1 MTVLL
6 LMLQALLGLCLL
18 AFVAYT
24 GIAVWAARQWR
35 RTRPALPEDPYTISP
50 AAASSLKLPA
60 DWTPTATIL
69 KPVCGIDA
77 DAYESFASFCRLD
90 YPADCV
96 QLVFG
101 ALDANDPALELVRR
115 LQTEFP
121 DSDIAIVAPE
131 NNARDNTSKDWTPSE
146 SEQATTEPKVNPLSA
161 HGHNLK
167 VRNLIQMLPAAKHD
181 MLVLCDSDMR
191 VTPDYLLRIVAPF
204 AANSANESSL
214 SSSPAPDNIVPQ
226 TNRTGKPVGLV
237 TCPYRGCNPHS
248 FAAVLEALG
257 IGADFIPSALV
268 SRALEGVSF
277 AFGSTI
283 ALPRTVLAELG
294 GFEAI
299 ADELA
304 DDFRLGNGAA
314 KAGYRV
320 VLSDYVVE
328 DMLGAERFG
337 AMWARRLRWA
347 RTVRACRPAGY
358 AGAFVTYG
366 TALALLFL
374 TATSFHLI
382 GWAVLLMTLL
392 VRIVSA
398 VWIAARYTDDTNI
411 VRWWWLLPISDLF
424 SFALYVMSFCGSQIV
439 WRGQRFRLRS
449 GGRIEAIE

>member
-6 LMLQALLGLCLL
+6 LMVRALLAICLL
-18 AFVAYT
+18 AFAAYS
-24 GIAVWAARQWR
+24 GIAVWAARQWGK
-35 RTRPALPEDPYTISP
+35 TRPVLSGDRGTAARS
-50 AAASSLKLPA
+50 AASSPQLLA
-60 DWTPTATIL
+60 DWTPPATIL

-90 YPADCV
+90 YPADSV

-121 DSDIAIVAPE
+121 DADIAIVTPE
-131 NNARDNTSKDWTPSE
+131 NHFQDDSNSDASTS
-146 SEQATTEPKVNPLSA
+146 SA
-161 HGHNLK
+161 YGHNLK
-167 VRNLIQMLPAAKHD
+167 VRNLIQMLPAAKYEI
-181 MLVLCDSDMR
+181 LVLCDSDMR
-191 VTPDYLLRIVAPF
+191 VTPDYLRRIVAPF
-204 AANSANESSL
+204 ADNSAHESALCFTPSV
-214 SSSPAPDNIVPQ
+214 SSIPAPANNAPQ
-226 TNRTGKPVGLV
+226 PTKRMRKSVGMV
-237 TCPYRGCNPHS
+237 TCPYRGCNPRS

-257 IGADFIPSALV
+257 IGADFIPSTLV

-283 ALPRTVLAELG
+283 ALPRYVLEELG

-304 DDFRLGNGAA
+304 DDFRLGNGAS

-320 VLSDYVVE
+320 ILSDYVVE
-328 DMLGAERFG
+328 DMLGAERFV

-374 TATSFHLI
+374 IAMSFHLA
-382 GWAVLLMTLL
+382 GWVVLLVTLL

-411 VRWWWLLPISDLF
+411 ARWWWLLPISDVF
-424 SFALYVMSFCGSQIV
+424 SFVLYVVSFCGSRIV
-439 WRGQRFRLRS
+439 WRGQRFRLRP
-449 GGRIEAIE
+449 GGRIEAID